1 MEDDRTMEFGSTLIA
16 GITRALGGK
25 RQGLLLSRTSKVI
38 SDCTLEEHWCLAS
51 CAFIDGGKTLRLYLL
66 NLIVYY
72 RYLADA
78 RALILI
84 TSLILK
90 GRLW

>member
-1 MEDDRTMEFGSTLIA
+1 MEFGSTLVA

-25 RQGLLLSRTSKVI
+25 RQGTTIALSKVI
-38 SDCTLEEHWCLAS
+38 SDYTLEEHWSLAS

-72 RYLADA
+72 IYLADA